1 MRSRNEVEE
10 RKNVYKSRDKRLL
23 RRSGFVENL
32 VWRRRDHLDIFGN
45 ERPPFDIFDE
55 FRLDLVGEQLADA
68 RVLFDVGPFR
78 NQKETLWILSVAAQH
93 AVLHLRPRLVH
104 GVAVRIVELLERA
117 DEFLLLALGHAKIID
132 VQKVAL
138 RCEGFLRHDVLLFLI
153 DTSVRWSIFE
163 SNRAATT
170 TCDMQCTIQISMA
183 QPMGA
188 ARDRPS

>member
-1 MRSRNEVEE
+1 MRSRYEVED

-23 RRSGFVENL
+23 RRGGSVENL

-55 FRLDLVGEQLADA
+55 F
-68 RVLFDVGPFR
+68 
-78 NQKETLWILSVAAQH
+78 
-93 AVLHLRPRLVH
+93 
-104 GVAVRIVELLERA
+104 
-117 DEFLLLALGHAKIID
+117 LLLAFGHAKIID

-163 SNRAATT
+163 SNRAGVCGEHASAN
-170 TCDMQCTIQISMA
+170 CRRRRRDAMRYSGFA
-183 QPMGA
+183 GA
-188 ARDRPS
+188 AHGRRAQSALLKAAILSM